1 MTTYAATDDLDI
13 FAALAE
19 RDRAFAGLDAT
30 DYADETTAI
39 LKAIER
45 VAAEGREFSAN
56 DVRPHLPECKSAR
69 VGRCFALAQ
78 ERGWIEF
85 VRLTKSS
92 DKGTHGKRIN
102 VYRIAATS

>member
-1 MTTYAATDDLDI
+1 MTIGVYIA
-13 FAALAE
+13 
-19 RDRAFAGLDAT
+19 RD
-30 DYADETTAI
+30 
-39 LKAIER
+39 
-45 VAAEGREFSAN
+45 AEGVALYVGSSGNIAKRLSQHRN
-56 DVRPHLPECKSAR
+56 RPAAR

-102 VYRIAATS
+102 VYRPSP